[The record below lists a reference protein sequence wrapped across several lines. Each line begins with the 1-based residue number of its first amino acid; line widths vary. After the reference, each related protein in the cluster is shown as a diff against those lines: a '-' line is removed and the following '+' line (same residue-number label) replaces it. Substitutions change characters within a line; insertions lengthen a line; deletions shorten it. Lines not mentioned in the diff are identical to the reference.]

1 MSDESQKGGG
11 GRGMGKNRIE
21 ALTDAI
27 FAVAMTLLVLD
38 IKPPGELR
46 FETSAALIAHL
57 ATLQHSFVMYAISF
71 FVLAIFWMGHHLQ
84 FHFVRHAD
92 RTLLWI
98 NLAFLLL
105 AVVVPF
111 CTDLVGDHEDLQ
123 FPVLLYAANLLAL
136 SLLLLLQ
143 LRHLVANPGLADAA
157 LTAEAV
163 AHLRRQVALF
173 VLLPLASV
181 AVSFYSPAFGMYLYV
196 LLAVNAFVPGRI
208 DRLTS
213 ATAREREP
221 DA

>member
-1 MSDESQKGGG
+1 MNEERGKG

-46 FETSAALIAHL
+46 FESSAALIEHL
-57 ATLQHSFVMYAISF
+57 ATLRHSFVMYVISF
-71 FVLAIFWMGHHLQ
+71 FVLAIFWLGHHLQ

-105 AVVVPF
+105 AGVVPF
-111 CTDLVGDHEDLQ
+111 CTDLVGDHEHLQ

-143 LRHLVANPGLADAA
+143 LRHLVANPGLTDGE
-157 LTAEAV
+157 LTGEAV

-173 VLLPLASV
+173 VLVPLASV
-181 AVSFYSPAFGMYLYV
+181 AVSFYSPLLGMYLYV
-196 LLAVNAFVPGRI
+196 VLLVNAFVPGRI
-208 DRLTS
+208 DKLTG
-213 ATAREREP
+213 AAAHDKKPE
-221 DA
+221 A